1 MQQVRLRAVR
11 RLPIAFGWLT
21 KRGGRRLAR
30 LLPRGPLTEIDDSYT
45 LIPLDRP
52 ARLTRA
58 IQDFGNRLK
67 TGRHVTK
74 PRVLTGSTT
83 PTRSP
88 SSEDA
93 TACRWT

>member
-45 LIPLDRP
+45 LIPLDQP
-52 ARLTRA
+52 ARLAQA
-58 IQDFGNRLK
+58 IQDFGDELK
-67 TGRHVTK
+67 AERSRHETQRGR
-74 PRVLTGSTT
+74 
-83 PTRSP
+83 
-88 SSEDA
+88 
-93 TACRWT
+93 